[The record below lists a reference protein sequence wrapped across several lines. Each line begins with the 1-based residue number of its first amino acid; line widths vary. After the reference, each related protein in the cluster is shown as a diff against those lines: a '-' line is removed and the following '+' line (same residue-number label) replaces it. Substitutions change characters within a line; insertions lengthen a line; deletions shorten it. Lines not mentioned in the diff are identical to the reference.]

1 MDDGYIILDD
11 DGWGYIILDDDG
23 WGYTILDDDGR
34 GYIILDDDGW
44 GYIILDDDGRGYI
57 ILDDDGWGYIILDDD
72 GWGYMI
78 LDDDGDGWLC
88 FQISFSGC
96 SKVTEKS
103 LYYLTKVPGLPKLR
117 RVLAHGTG
125 ISLAPEFV
133 NVQARFCDTTR
144 KNSPDNK
151 PSK

>member
-1 MDDGYIILDD
+1 MVISGTFSTSSAMAVADDNDNNNINI
-11 DGWGYIILDDDG
+11 
-23 WGYTILDDDGR
+23 
-34 GYIILDDDGW
+34 
-44 GYIILDDDGRGYI
+44 
-57 ILDDDGWGYIILDDD
+57 